1 MSNEYDEHLLY
12 ELHDMKHTSSDYEII
27 SKCFKD
33 TMNIGRPTKDKIYRF
48 EKWRKVRGKNLLLLH
63 STSIVSAV
71 ETINGGF
78 LQKT

>member
-33 TMNIGRPTKDKIYRF
+33 TMNIGRPAKDKIYRF
-48 EKWRKVRGKNLLLLH
+48 EKWRK
-63 STSIVSAV
+63 SAWKKPSV
-71 ETINGGF
+71 ASQHEYR
-78 LQKT
+78 